1 MGFSATATSAAVLY
15 FLAFISVFSR
25 SSHVT
30 ALAGSDVVVNATPVV
45 LVESV
50 PSKDVVRCA
59 RVTVSGLSRLK
70 LGSYSSAHRIT
81 LVPSDEIQD
90 KSYKNV
96 QICLHRSVKT
106 TALAFLRLRLPY
118 LWILLTPLK
127 ISFAAILHLGCAN
140 VIMITGKA
148 SRPEFGALVKLEFHK
163 WRLLC
168 LAIGFVLLLL
178 APIVSSWVPFYYS
191 SSMAIG
197 VCLVVIILL
206 FQNTVTSV
214 GKLGV
219 MLGLAPFPNNENQET
234 MEGMKLL
241 PTGRKNA
248 LYSTL
253 CGLALGAGSFLLNRF
268 SMFVNSILVNFGI
281 SEEMHNPVLVFLL
294 VGIVLAGA
302 GFGYW
307 LVRKSLLRRWKCGR
321 WCSAICE
328 MGFTC
333 NCCDSTL
340 DTPLAM
346 ALLVFLLGI
355 YFSLTSSMLH
365 GLGDITYSG
374 GGYSP
379 RWRSSVRVNK
389 NKRTEFLSRSGTT
402 TPRRSLWK
410 SPKSSPAWS
419 NSPAKVYVQTK
430 PQVRTICNQVEL
442 RCELIIPL
450 NLFQSQDSD
459 SSYDAVKSFII
470 ELSKGAYLNPQDY
483 NSTPSSL
490 SGSTNRQD
498 YYSTFHRTP
507 NRKKFSKEEW
517 KDFTEESTRQALA
530 EWASS
535 PEFTDWIVKHADRIQ
550 LQPEISSDESIGS
563 GSDSTDENIAQSSSG
578 RGLLWQRRH

>member
-81 LVPSDEIQD
+81 LVPSDEIQE

-96 QICLHRSVKT
+96 QICLHRSVKNDCFSISST
-106 TALAFLRLRLPY
+106 KAALFVDTSNPIENIFR
-118 LWILLTPLK
+118 
-127 ISFAAILHLGCAN
+127 SNSSLGLCQCHN
-140 VIMITGKA
+140 DNWESIQT
-148 SRPEFGALVKLEFHK
+148 EFGALVKLEFHK

-206 FQNTVTSV
+206 FQ
-214 GKLGV
+214 
-219 MLGLAPFPNNENQET
+219 
-234 MEGMKLL
+234 GMKLL

-253 CGLALGAGSFLLNRF
+253 CGLA
-268 SMFVNSILVNFGI
+268 
-281 SEEMHNPVLVFLL
+281 VLVFLL

-307 LVRKSLLRRWKCGR
+307 LVRKFVVAEDGSVDVGVAQFVKWALRVI
-321 WCSAICE
+321 AVTFI
-328 MGFTC
+328 FQ
-333 NCCDSTL
+333 STL

-419 NSPAKVYVQTK
+419 NSPAKGVVT
-430 PQVRTICNQVEL
+430 PSSLRRT
-442 RCELIIPL
+442 
-450 NLFQSQDSD
+450 S
-459 SSYDAVKSFII
+459 
-470 ELSKGAYLNPQDY
+470 NPQDY

-550 LQPEISSDESIGS
+550 LQPEVSSDESIGS

>member
-81 LVPSDEIQD
+81 LVPSDEIQE

-96 QICLHRSVKT
+96 QICLHRSVKNDCFSISST
-106 TALAFLRLRLPY
+106 KAALFVDTSNPIENIFRSNSSLGLCQCHNDNWESIQTGIWSSVISPY
-118 LWILLTPLK
+118 EERYIDVKFVNNLSGSVTV
-127 ISFAAILHLGCAN
+127 S
-140 VIMITGKA
+140 
-148 SRPEFGALVKLEFHK
+148 VKLEFHK

-206 FQNTVTSV
+206 FQ
-214 GKLGV
+214 
-219 MLGLAPFPNNENQET
+219 
-234 MEGMKLL
+234 GMKLL

-307 LVRKSLLRRWKCGR
+307 LVRKFVVAEDGSVDVGVAQFVKWALRVI
-321 WCSAICE
+321 AVTFI
-328 MGFTC
+328 FQ
-333 NCCDSTL
+333 STL

-419 NSPAKVYVQTK
+419 NSPAKGVVT
-430 PQVRTICNQVEL
+430 PSSL
-442 RCELIIPL
+442 RRAP
-450 NLFQSQDSD
+450 
-459 SSYDAVKSFII
+459 
-470 ELSKGAYLNPQDY
+470 NPQDY

-550 LQPEISSDESIGS
+550 LQPEVSSDESIGS